1 MAESENSNSKQHYIY
16 IALIALLIGGLIYTQ
31 VKLSQSKEEIKRTE
45 QEKGQLETMRAELDK
60 KYQDAM
66 LEIENYR
73 ASNAGLDSLLNVKE
87 HELSEKRAR
96 IESLLAQVASLK
108 QSGKS
113 DKASMQKLID
123 EANSLIKE
131 LEADK
136 ARTQNSIDSLITAN
150 KQLFAERDSITGE
163 LTTTKIKKQVSEEEN
178 KLMKER
184 IDRASILSTANL
196 QCSAVH
202 TKRNGK
208 EDETSKAKDAE
219 KLKICFD
226 LLQNKIAPKGETEI
240 MVRVISPTGSTIQ
253 LSSLGSGTFVSD
265 EGNSVPYTYS
275 IKPDYQNETK
285 TVCSY
290 WQQDM
295 NFQSGKYS
303 IEVYQKG
310 ILIGQ
315 SNFMLK

>member
-1 MAESENSNSKQHYIY
+1 MSENNSNSKQHYIY

-31 VKLSQSKEEIKRTE
+31 LKLKQSKDENKRTE
-45 QEKGQLETMRAELDK
+45 QEKGQLESLRSELDK

-73 ASNAGLDSLLNVKE
+73 AENAGLDSLLNVKE
-87 HELSEKRAR
+87 HELSEKRSR
-96 IESLLAQVASLK
+96 IESLLAQVAAIK
-108 QSGKS
+108 QSGKE
-113 DKASMQKLID
+113 DKTKMQQLLN
-123 EANSLIKE
+123 EANALIKE

-136 ARTQNSIDSLITAN
+136 ARTQNSIDSLLAAN
-150 KQLFAERDSITGE
+150 KQLYMERDSFSSE
-163 LTTTKIKKQVSEEEN
+163 LSTTKVKKQASDDEN

-196 QCSAVH
+196 QCNAVH

-240 MVRVISPTGSTIQ
+240 MVRVITPTGSTIQ
-253 LSSLGSGTFVSD
+253 LQTLGSGTFTND
-265 EGNSVPYTYS
+265 EGKSIPFTYS

-295 NFQSGKYS
+295 NFSSGKYS
-303 IEVYQKG
+303 VEVYQKG

-315 SNFMLK
+315 ANFMLK